1 MSNLINMSNLYHP
14 LWTRYLLELII
25 QIRNARSEIQTI
37 TLNKCEFELLGDRK
51 VSDYTFNLEIKN
63 TKVTNNISGTAV
75 ARDLYDVL
83 LNNPKIKGL
92 LQNRHYK
99 LSLGKEYILRIS
111 LI

>member
-1 MSNLINMSNLYHP
+1 MKETNIYRP
-14 LWTRYLLELII
+14 LWMKYSSVFGILLKKALNGTE
-25 QIRNARSEIQTI
+25 TI
-37 TLNKCEFELLGDRK
+37 NLNKNDFEALGDRK
-51 VSDYTFNLEIKN
+51 VSDYIFNLEIKN

-83 LNNPKIKGL
+83 LNNPKTKEL

-111 LI
+111 IIES